1 MAGSKKAK
9 RSRSILL
16 IEIILIIAAL
26 LIAAIV
32 YLYGKMNHL
41 SLKDSEI
48 YMNTIND
55 GNMSDYTNIALFGV
69 DSRENELTKNTRSD
83 SIIIASINSKSH
95 DVKLVSLYRDTL
107 VYIPDHGYTKLNHA
121 YAYGGPKLAIET
133 INRNFDMNIT
143 DFITINFS
151 GLTDVIDALGGIT
164 ITIEKDELQYVNKY
178 AKDVAN
184 INNKEWTKIEAPG
197 KQLLSGVQ
205 ATGYSRV
212 RYTKGGDFKRTD
224 RQRTVIN
231 AILDKAKHSNPV
243 KLTQAANAVLP
254 QIYTSIDGKEFA
266 GLSLYLPFY
275 NIEEQTGFPFNC
287 TPKRI
292 NGADVIICD
301 TYVSNVTMLHEYL
314 FGTSDYTPSDTVKS
328 LKQY

>member
-9 RSRSILL
+9 RAKSILL
-16 IEIILIIAAL
+16 LEIILIIAAL
-26 LIAAIV
+26 FIAAIV
-32 YLYGKMNHL
+32 YMSSKMNHL
-41 SLKDSEI
+41 SLKDSDI
-48 YMNTIND
+48 YMNSLND
-55 GNMSDYTNIALFGV
+55 DNMSRFTNIVLFGV

-83 SIIIASINSKSH
+83 SIIIACINKKNH
-95 DVKLVSLYRDTL
+95 EVKLVSFYRDTL

-164 ITIEKDELQYVNKY
+164 ITIEKDELKYVNKY

-184 INNKEWTKIEAPG
+184 INNKKWTKIEAPG
-197 KQLLSGVQ
+197 KQLLTGVQ

-231 AILDKAKHSNPV
+231 AILDKAKHTNPV

-254 QIYTSIDGKEFA
+254 QIYTSIDIKEFA

-275 NIEEQTGFPFNC
+275 DIEDQTGFPFNC

-301 TYVSNVTMLHEYL
+301 TYVSNVSKLHEYL